1 MNFVISSIFRT
12 KFAEVCIASHA
23 KNAIEE
29 MKLLDRDFK
38 EFLRNNEL

>member
-1 MNFVISSIFRT
+1 MNFVISRIFRT

-23 KNAIEE
+23 KNAKEE

-38 EFLRNNEL
+38 EFLRNIEK